1 MMKISINDRV
11 FSCHPVYDLYA
22 GSEDGKVINIIKKVP
37 CKGNKNNR
45 GYMLCGVRKYAQPG
59 HKTYLV
65 HRFIYE
71 CFNGVIAE
79 GMEIDHINNNKED
92 NRLCNL
98 KLLTPQENSKKAVN
112 NRDYSLYIQNSKIRR
127 CVKAINKDTNQ
138 AIFFNSI
145 YSAQQYLAI
154 NHATIKRVCEGYY
167 GRKSGKSKKD
177 GYSYTFEYVKEE
189 DLPSDHIKSANIR
202 PKRVPEEDKKKH
214 QMEAVK
220 KWQNKE
226 YKCPECSKVIK
237 NNSKYNHIKKCLT

>member
-1 MMKISINDRV
+1 
-11 FSCHPVYDLYA
+11 
-22 GSEDGKVINIIKKVP
+22 
-37 CKGNKNNR
+37 
-45 GYMLCGVRKYAQPG
+45 
-59 HKTYLV
+59 
-65 HRFIYE
+65 
-71 CFNGVIAE
+71 
-79 GMEIDHINNNKED
+79 MEIDHINNDKGD

-98 KLLTPQENSKKAVN
+98 QLLTPQENSKKAAKD
-112 NRDYSLYIQNSKIRR
+112 RDLSFYTQNSKIRK
-127 CVKAINKDTNQ
+127 CVKAINKDTNK

-154 NHATIKRVCEGYY
+154 HHATIKWVCEGYY

-226 YKCPECSKVIK
+226 FKCDNCGKIMKNKIK
-237 NNSKYNHIKKCLT
+237 YFHNKKCGNQKQ